1 MSPISLDTPPAT
13 PCLADDF
20 MGASAAAVA
29 AKGPLGR
36 VTGIRIAD
44 SSSADRNELFGPQG
58 RRSTLVAAYPELDF
72 VCSALGFGH
81 GLTLGEWS
89 ASSDWVLVILAR
101 SARPPR
107 SSQPERERDWTMA
120 TIPELI
126 ADIVA
131 THHVPLRHEL
141 ERLGII
147 IDHLAAA
154 QQHAVFSALRKAYH
168 EFKDALALHLDQEE
182 CELFPLCIAQEEA
195 LSGRGSWED
204 HDITSLI
211 RFNGHG
217 HVECQSGLCRLM
229 GLLQATSI
237 FRNPDIAVVSDALYA
252 LSRDL
257 AVHTAKEGQILFPAA
272 IFSEELL
279 RTRHVRPLFGANE
292 EK

>member
-1 MSPISLDTPPAT
+1 M
-13 PCLADDF
+13 
-20 MGASAAAVA
+20 
-29 AKGPLGR
+29 
-36 VTGIRIAD
+36 
-44 SSSADRNELFGPQG
+44 
-58 RRSTLVAAYPELDF
+58 AAYPELDF

-89 ASSDWVLVILAR
+89 ASYDWVLVILAR

-107 SSQPERERDWTMA
+107 PSQPERERDWSMA

-154 QQHAVFSALRKAYH
+154 HQHAVLSALRKVYH

-182 CELFPLCIAQEEA
+182 SDLFPLCIALEEA
-195 LSGRGSWED
+195 LCGRGDWD
-204 HDITSLI
+204 DQDITSLI
-211 RFNGHG
+211 RFTGHG

-229 GLLQATSI
+229 GLLQAAST
-237 FRNPDIAVVSDALYA
+237 FRSPDITVISDGLYA

-257 AVHTAKEGQILFPAA
+257 AVHTAKEGEILIPAA
-272 IFSEELL
+272 IFSEEQLHARRSVGRIL
-279 RTRHVRPLFGANE
+279 ACLGG
-292 EK
+292 

>member
-1 MSPISLDTPPAT
+1 MRPISPETTAAT
-13 PCLADDF
+13 LCLSGDLGGGSVDF
-20 MGASAAAVA
+20 VN
-29 AKGPLGR
+29 AKGAMGR
-36 VTGIRIAD
+36 VEETRITD
-44 SSSADRNELFGPQG
+44 SSAADRNELFGPQG
-58 RRSTLVAAYPELDF
+58 RRATLVAAYPELDF

-89 ASSDWVLVILAR
+89 SSLDWALVILAR

-107 SSQPERERDWTMA
+107 LGRERDWTMA

-131 THHVPLRHEL
+131 SHHVPLRHEL
-141 ERLGII
+141 ERLGIL
-147 IDHLAAA
+147 IDHLAATH
-154 QQHAVFSALRKAYH
+154 QHAVFSALRKAYH

-182 CELFPLCIAQEEA
+182 CDLFPLCIAQEEV
-195 LSGRGSWED
+195 LSGRGGWVD

-217 HVECQSGLCRLM
+217 HVECQNGLCRLM

-237 FRNPDIAVVSDALYA
+237 FKNPDIAVISDGLYA

-257 AVHTAKEGQILFPAA
+257 AVHTAKEGEILIPAA
-272 IFSEELL
+272 IFSDERL
-279 RTRHVRPLFGANE
+279 RARRSSGLTLAFLGG
-292 EK
+292 